1 MNILQTII
9 LFLGMLS
16 ISGCSTTTVE
26 DYADY
31 KPTLA
36 LEDFFSGQ
44 LRADGIVKNRSG
56 KVIRYFTASID
67 ASWDNGKGTLV
78 EDFTFND
85 GEQQQRVWTLTPMT
99 STRYKATANDVVGD
113 AELNIAGNSMFLDY
127 VLRVP
132 YKNGTIDLRLDDR
145 MYLISPSV
153 LINETK
159 ISKYGF
165 NVGSLILSITRV
177 EQ

>member
-1 MNILQTII
+1 
-9 LFLGMLS
+9 
-16 ISGCSTTTVE
+16 
-26 DYADY
+26 
-31 KPTLA
+31 
-36 LEDFFSGQ
+36 
-44 LRADGIVKNRSG
+44 
-56 KVIRYFTASID
+56 
-67 ASWDNGKGTLV
+67 
-78 EDFTFND
+78 
-85 GEQQQRVWTLTPMT
+85 
-99 STRYKATANDVVGD
+99 
-113 AELNIAGNSMFLDY
+113 MFLDY